1 MSITDF
7 MQGWLQSEESARDC
21 INVKRIY
28 IDINDGNLN
37 DGVIFSQIMFWHGNN
52 LETGQPR
59 LKIKKHGH
67 LWLAKAYKDWVDEC
81 RIKPRRART
90 AIENIEQRGLIETNV
105 WKFNGT
111 PMLHIRVKWEALE
124 SAIKDKKSKNRAET
138 IGNTG
143 SGRNRQIDVAESG
156 RSKWQKSSLPL
167 TETTSKEHKSAAT
180 QLYTV
185 APLLYKETGKLPPPK
200 VIPEECTAADSSF
213 FDLSGQGVQDSPLT
227 QGDQVASLTD
237 YATDPNDSS
246 GQKAITLP
254 EIEKVPQRS
263 KRLNKRGAHRTKLQY
278 DKRGWLQLPY
288 GKLYKLP
295 RWMATRIMQYE
306 LAFDYLDYELAGT
319 APDGSLVVEGKD
331 GTMTLDTAFGG
342 PHSGGRLPLQLLRDC
357 ATQDR
362 GQSRTIDQEWYN
374 EELQLQFEQCVNWC
388 ERMGPDALTVIN
400 ERGLLSLFTE
410 YAEGADNRRYEWDEV
425 EG

>member
-1 MSITDF
+1 MAFSDQAIFRHKRTKNFSVIDNGIF
-7 MQGWLQSEESARDC
+7 EQTNISWRARGILLYLLSKPDDWK
-21 INVKRIY
+21 VREQ
-28 IDINDGNLN
+28 DI
-37 DGVIFSQIMFWHGNN
+37 I
-52 LETGQPR
+52 
-59 LKIKKHGH
+59 KHGPCGRD
-67 LWLAKAYKDWVDEC
+67 AV
-81 RIKPRRART
+81 R
-90 AIENIEQRGLIETNV
+90 
-105 WKFNGT
+105 
-111 PMLHIRVKWEALE
+111 
-124 SAIKDKKSKNRAET
+124 SAIKELKDAGYIQKVAIKDPKTGKISEWKTYVNDEPQNAHESRIESTFLKNQNLDNHPC
-138 IGNTG
+138 GNPTLLNTDEL
-143 SGRNRQIDVAESG
+143 STEKLQR
-156 RSKWQKSSLPL
+156 
-167 TETTSKEHKSAAT
+167 TETAAT

-185 APLLYKETGKLPPPK
+185 APLLYKETGKLSPPK
-200 VIPEECTAADSSF
+200 VIPEECTVTDSSF

-227 QGDQVASLTD
+227 QSDQVASLTD
-237 YATDPNDSS
+237 YATHPNDSS

-278 DKRGWLQLPY
+278 DKHGWLQLPY